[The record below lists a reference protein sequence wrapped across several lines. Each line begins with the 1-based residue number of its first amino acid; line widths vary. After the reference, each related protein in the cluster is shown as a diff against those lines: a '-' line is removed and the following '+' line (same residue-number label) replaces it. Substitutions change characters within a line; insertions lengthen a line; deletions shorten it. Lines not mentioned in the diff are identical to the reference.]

1 MTIHATD
8 RKSALIIGASRGLG
22 LAMAA
27 EYVSREWWVTAT
39 VRGDGRTALHDLAD
53 SADGR
58 LTVEKVDIT
67 APEEVAA
74 LHARVAGRAFDLLF
88 VNAAISNGDVPV
100 ADVSTETFNR
110 VMVTNA
116 LSPVRVVEALQD
128 LVPPT
133 GTIGIMS
140 SRQGSITLN
149 DRAGYEVYRASKSAL
164 NQLMRSF
171 AARHG
176 RDPRTLL
183 LLSPG
188 WVQTEL
194 GGPAAPLTIGE
205 SIPGIVDTIEKHAG
219 KGGLH
224 FVDHR
229 NQTLPW

>member
-1 MTIHATD
+1 MTTHATD

-22 LAMAA
+22 LALAA
-27 EYVSREWWVTAT
+27 EYVTRGWRVTAT
-39 VRGDGRTALHDLAD
+39 VRGDRRTGLHDLAD

-67 APEEVAA
+67 RPEQVTA
-74 LHARVAGRAFDLLF
+74 LHARVTGTAFDLLF
-88 VNAAISNGDVPV
+88 VNAAITNGDVPV

-116 LSPVRVVEALQD
+116 LSPMRVVEAFQD
-128 LVPPT
+128 LVPPA

-171 AARHG
+171 AARHAD
-176 RDPRTLL
+176 DPRTLL
-183 LLSPG
+183 LLCPG

-205 SIPGIVDTIEKHAG
+205 SVPGIVDTIEKHTG
-219 KGGLH
+219 EGGLH

-229 NQTLPW
+229 NQTVPW

>member
-1 MTIHATD
+1 MTTHATP

-27 EYVSREWWVTAT
+27 EYVTRGWRVTAT
-39 VRGDGRTALHDLAD
+39 VRGDGRTALHDQAD
-53 SADGR
+53 AADGR
-58 LTVEKVDIT
+58 LTVEAVDIT
-67 APEEVAA
+67 VPEQVAA
-74 LHARVAGRAFDLLF
+74 LHSRVAGTAFDLLL
-88 VNAAISNGDVPV
+88 VNAGISNGDVQV
-100 ADVSTETFNR
+100 TDVSTETFNR

-116 LSPVRVVEALQD
+116 LSPMRVVEALQD
-128 LVPPT
+128 VVLRA
-133 GTIGIMS
+133 GTIAVMS

-171 AARHG
+171 AVRHAH
-176 RDPRTLL
+176 DPRTLL

-205 SIPGIVDTIEKHAG
+205 SVPSLVDTIENHAG
-219 KGGLH
+219 EGGLR
-224 FVDHR
+224 FVDYQDH
-229 NQTLPW
+229 TVPW

>member
-1 MTIHATD
+1 MTIHASD

-27 EYVSREWWVTAT
+27 EYVSRGWCVTAT

-58 LTVEKVDIT
+58 VTVEKLDIT
-67 APEEVAA
+67 VPEEVAA
-74 LHARVAGRAFDLLF
+74 LRARVAGRVFDLLF

-100 ADVSTETFNR
+100 ADVSTETFNH

-116 LSPVRVVEALQD
+116 LSPVRVVEALHD
-128 LVPPT
+128 LVPPA

-171 AARHG
+171 AARHAD
-176 RDPRTLL
+176 DPRTMLL
-183 LLSPG
+183 LCPG
-188 WVQTEL
+188 RVQTEL
-194 GGPAAPLTIGE
+194 GGPDAPLTVGE
-205 SIPGIVDTIEKHAG
+205 SIPAVVDTIEKHAAE
-219 KGGLH
+219 GGLQY
-224 FVDHR
+224 VNR
-229 NQTLPW
+229 LNQSLPW